1 MSAFIAT
8 PGTATQSGATLLQR
22 GPAPIRR
29 SSGLVGRSQHFH
41 RSAAGV
47 AALSLGVAALSRA
60 RGRGLRALADRK
72 EERVVLRDAPAW
84 DPLGLTQDEDSF
96 RRAKT
101 LEKILGRVAMLAVVG
116 VPAAELWHEEI
127 AAAAGLPNL
136 LTETGQAPTL
146 MNGGMFSP
154 VAEVVVVSGL
164 VGLTAL
170 AYEAGADRAKN
181 SKDLD
186 TLRGAPTLSPMLK
199 SMLGEAQIF
208 NGRVAMVAIM
218 AIAVQELTTG
228 QATVDITPF
237 LFNR

>member
-1 MSAFIAT
+1 MSAFVPT
-8 PGTATQSGATLLQR
+8 PGTATLRGAALLQR
-22 GPAPIRR
+22 GPAPIHR
-29 SSGLVGRSQHFH
+29 SSGPAGQTQHVH

-47 AALSLGVAALSRA
+47 AALGLGIVAVS
-60 RGRGLRALADRK
+60 RGRGLRALAGRK
-72 EERVVLRDAPAW
+72 EERVVLRGAPAW

-96 RRAKT
+96 RRAKI

-181 SKDLD
+181 SKEVD
-186 TLRGAPTLSPMLK
+186 TLRGAPTLSPMIK

-218 AIAVQELTTG
+218 AIAVQEIATG